1 MITLK
6 SQCNGITICKVQIYY
21 LQFSDLKLLK
31 QIEIIFIKYK
41 IIMLNIKIVTL
52 KWLEYESPTC
62 CLEFPLQDTSCQGGR
77 FNPLKINSLGASS
90 IGPQNKRNKI

>member
-1 MITLK
+1 MVTLK

-21 LQFSDLKLLK
+21 LQFSNLKLLK

-52 KWLEYESPTC
+52 K
-62 CLEFPLQDTSCQGGR
+62 
-77 FNPLKINSLGASS
+77 
-90 IGPQNKRNKI
+90 

>member
-21 LQFSDLKLLK
+21 LQFSNLKLLK

-77 FNPLKINSLGASS
+77 FNPVKFNSLGASS